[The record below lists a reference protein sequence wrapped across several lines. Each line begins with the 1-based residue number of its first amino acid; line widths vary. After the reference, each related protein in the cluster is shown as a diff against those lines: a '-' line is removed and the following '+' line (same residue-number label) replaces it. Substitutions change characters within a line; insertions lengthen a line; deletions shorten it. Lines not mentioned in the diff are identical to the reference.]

1 MDDRATD
8 IDLMAFQ
15 KYTPVSKS
23 VIRGFMFLRTF
34 HDLLAPVSTYAA
46 TRCWV
51 SVRGDSPLV
60 ASGKVRWAGAAA
72 SGERLLCPGQS
83 AGAPF
88 IGGLKVVE

>member
-23 VIRGFMFLRTF
+23 VIRSFMFLRAF
-34 HDLLAPVSTYAA
+34 HDLLASISAYAA

-51 SVRGDSPLV
+51 SAGGDSPLV
-60 ASGKVRWAGAAA
+60 ASGTVGWAGASA
-72 SGERLLCPGQS
+72 SGERRSCPGQS
-83 AGAPF
+83 AGTPF

>member
-23 VIRGFMFLRTF
+23 VICRFMFLCAF
-34 HDLLAPVSTYAA
+34 HDLLASVSAYAA

-51 SVRGDSPLV
+51 SVGGDSPLV
-60 ASGKVRWAGAAA
+60 ASGKVRWAGAAV
-72 SGERLLCPGQS
+72 SGERRLCPGQS